1 MHHLEFAEYVD
12 VRSAIHVDAL
22 RLVLIRNCIRSRE
35 GNKRTNCVVTEFAAF
50 DRVTA
55 LQSSVMMTENEAT
68 RETLRNRTLTGLRSA
83 LVLYFRV
90 GGKTLVR
97 STYTLA
103 TQEQTESEE
112 KKERGEGGGG
122 GERTHMRS
130 PPLRNRP
137 NSGLFPL
144 SSSVF
149 SSSEAYFEVSIRARK
164 FWNGERAQ
172 CERKRERER
181 HE

>member
-1 MHHLEFAEYVD
+1 M
-12 VRSAIHVDAL
+12 
-22 RLVLIRNCIRSRE
+22 
-35 GNKRTNCVVTEFAAF
+35 
-50 DRVTA
+50 
-55 LQSSVMMTENEAT
+55 
-68 RETLRNRTLTGLRSA
+68 
-83 LVLYFRV
+83 
-90 GGKTLVR
+90 
-97 STYTLA
+97 A

-149 SSSEAYFEVSIRARK
+149 SSSSEAYFEVSIRARK

-181 HE
+181 GMSKVGKSCGLKRACGIIFFSLLRRRGKIPREAKCEEEERGERERQPREFLLRIFQKRGRFSFFR